1 MRKNLYV
8 RNSIFII
15 QFLGL
20 LMLDRHVYDNLNV
33 AWLNYQQKMYINIYM
48 LQNKDY
54 IINVVNNNNKNIKFK
69 DIK

>member
-1 MRKNLYV
+1 
-8 RNSIFII
+8 
-15 QFLGL
+15 
-20 LMLDRHVYDNLNV
+20 MLDRHVYDNLNV